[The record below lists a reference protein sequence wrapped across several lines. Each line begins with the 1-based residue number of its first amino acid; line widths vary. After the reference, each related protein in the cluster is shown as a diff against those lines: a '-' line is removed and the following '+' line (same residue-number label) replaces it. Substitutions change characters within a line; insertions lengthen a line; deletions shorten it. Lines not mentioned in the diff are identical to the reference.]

1 MEQPREYGIWHHK
14 VVFLGAIS
22 YWTHTTMVTMT
33 MPWGEMA
40 YHDSGSRMPPLLF
53 LHGTGCDASDWIPV
67 TKNLARNQRCIAL
80 DFRGHGQSSVPT
92 QPLTLGSLAED
103 VGHLANHLGFHE
115 LVIVG
120 HSLGGMVAMEVARRS
135 SSVVGLV
142 LLEGWSSLSSAG
154 SAFDAGRFYGSL
166 SQTTI
171 TQIQRKAEATR
182 SRFQAEIWHDF
193 WESVK
198 DFDAYTYLQR
208 AGIAILEVFGGMGRN
223 DLTEQQ
229 LHIPPNPNIQWVW
242 VPNAGHYLPHECP
255 IEVAKVIGALRRHF
269 KPPKSPLSGGL

>member
-1 MEQPREYGIWHHK
+1 
-14 VVFLGAIS
+14 
-22 YWTHTTMVTMT
+22 
-33 MPWGEMA
+33 
-40 YHDSGSRMPPLLF
+40 MPPLLF

-67 TKNLARNQRCIAL
+67 TKNLAHNQRCIAL
-80 DFRGHGQSSVPT
+80 NFRGHGQSSVPT
-92 QPLTLGSLAED
+92 QSFTLGSLAED

-135 SSVVGLV
+135 SSVAGLV
-142 LLEGWSSLSSAG
+142 LLEGWTSLSSAG

-166 SQTTI
+166 PQARVA
-171 TQIQRKAEATR
+171 QIQRKAEATR
-182 SRFQAEIWHDF
+182 NRFRAEIWHGF

-198 DFDAYTYLQR
+198 NFDAYAYLQHAR
-208 AGIAILEVFGGMGRN
+208 VPILEVFGGMGRN
-223 DLTEQQ
+223 DLTEEK
-229 LHIPPNPNIQWVW
+229 LRIPSNPNIQWVW

-255 IEVAKVIGALRRHF
+255 VEVAEVVGTLPWHF